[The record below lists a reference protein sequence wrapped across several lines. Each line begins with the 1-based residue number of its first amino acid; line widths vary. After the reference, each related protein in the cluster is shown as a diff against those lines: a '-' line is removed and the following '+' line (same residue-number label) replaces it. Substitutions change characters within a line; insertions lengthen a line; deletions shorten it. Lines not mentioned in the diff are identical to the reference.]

1 MPVLRRHLL
10 ATAILL
16 AAPTTVA
23 CSHGGT
29 SGTGGKGPSGGTGG
43 ACVHGP
49 FPSPDIYDA
58 ACDFDKAA
66 YLHLAGAFGAADGLR
81 YRFGPD
87 ATYYHP
93 SLTLPT
99 LPRAEV
105 RLCGDGPINGP
116 PPGNILYQLGNDCST
131 TDPGNYSSDEGVV
144 LYDSDVS
151 PAPDAGGAAGG
162 GVDNIQIQSFVYNSF
177 MYLPSPSADF
187 GQGNPAYASQL
198 TSQSWTALAGGPV
211 HAPVAAGRGIA
222 PTFGQTS
229 QVAYVAFDDGL
240 IGTIGTNTEPG
251 GTITSLPAGLVPTGV
266 GLTNGNEFM
275 LVTVWDTQ
283 AIAGRL
289 AVFSI
294 ESDHA
299 GLGDLDD
306 QYKYDFQQHLPG
318 FPSTGDATTMKFL
331 GLVDLPG
338 MIAPTD
344 IAVASNY
351 QAAFFKDQGQNAQPG
366 DLDLD
371 DQAVWQTFTGSGEN
385 AAQRSTGGFAI
396 IASRS
401 ERKVAFVDLQPLF
414 DAFNAMYFTSF
425 AQFQSTQSGWGS
437 GPDQWPYTFEQQPKA
452 APVVV
457 STVTL
462 AEIPTAVYAGRS
474 GGSDPTA
481 AIQALIATM
490 DGTLHIYEVGGLV
503 DASAASASKI
513 AEIGSVAVGP
523 NPTCIAIRKA
533 GTAQAS
539 APDPVSGASGDI
551 EGQQVFVVARG
562 DRAIDFVKVAG
573 KKGTVYEKLQDATL
587 IDPVMVDD
595 ADHESFLSYVF
606 SVADL
611 NGRQIVNYR
620 YGPIT
625 FPSDGTV
632 YPLPLGADGKPTFE
646 CGGGYSVQ
654 GTPFLVTGTNTP

>member
-1 MPVLRRHLL
+1 MLVPRPPTL
-10 ATAILL
+10 AVAILL
-16 AAPTTVA
+16 AGSALLA
-23 CSHGGT
+23 CSHGGSDKSSA
-29 SGTGGKGPSGGTGG
+29 SGSSGGSGG
-43 ACVHGP
+43 CVHGP
-49 FPSPDIYDA
+49 FPSPDIYAA
-58 ACDFDKAA
+58 ACNFDQAA
-66 YLHLAGAFGAADGLR
+66 YQHIAGSLGEEDGLQ

-87 ATYYHP
+87 ATYYHA
-93 SLTLPT
+93 SLSLPT
-99 LPRAEV
+99 LPRAQV

-116 PPGNILYQLGNDCST
+116 PPGNIYYQLGNDCST

-144 LYDSDVS
+144 VYKSDFS
-151 PAPDAGGAAGG
+151 PSPDGGSAAGG
-162 GVDNIQIQSFVYNSF
+162 GVDSIQIQSFVYNSF
-177 MYLPSPSADF
+177 MYLPSPSEDF

-198 TSQSWTALAGGPV
+198 TSASWTALAGGPV
-211 HAPVAAGRGIA
+211 HAPVAAARGIA

-229 QVAYVAFDDGL
+229 QVAYIAFNDGL
-240 IGTIGTNTEPG
+240 IGTIGTNTESG
-251 GTITSLPAGLVPTGV
+251 GYVTQLPAGMVPTGV

-283 AIAGRL
+283 AIKGRL
-289 AVFSI
+289 AVYAI

-318 FPSTGDATTMKFL
+318 FVSTGDATTMKLL
-331 GLVDLPG
+331 GLIELPG

-351 QAAFFKDQGQNAQPG
+351 QSAFFQMQGGGNTAPG
-366 DLDLD
+366 DLDLT
-371 DQAVWQTFTGSGEN
+371 DQTVWQTFTGTGVN
-385 AAQRSTGGFAI
+385 ATQRSTGGFAV

-401 ERKVAFVDLQPLF
+401 EKKVAFVDLQPLF
-414 DAFNAMYFTSF
+414 DAFNAEYFTSF
-425 AQFQSTQSGWGS
+425 QTFQTTQSNWG
-437 GPDQWPYTFEQQPKA
+437 PAADQWPFTLENQPKA
-452 APVVV
+452 TPVVV

-462 AEIPTAVYAGRS
+462 GEIPTAVYAGRS
-474 GGSDPTA
+474 GDIDPTA
-481 AIQALIATM
+481 AIQALVATM

-503 DASAASASKI
+503 DASAASAGAIK
-513 AEIGSVAVGP
+513 EIGTVAVGN
-523 NPTCIAIRKA
+523 NPTNIAIRKA

-539 APDPVSGASGDI
+539 QPDPVSGKSGNI

-562 DRAIDFVKVAG
+562 DRAIDFVSVEG
-573 KKGTVYEKLQDATL
+573 KTGTVYKKLQDATL

-611 NGRQIVNYR
+611 EGRQIVNYR

-625 FPSDGTV
+625 FPSDQSV
-632 YPLPLGADGKPTFE
+632 YPLPVGADGKPTFE
-646 CGGGYSVQ
+646 CGGGYAVQ
-654 GTPFLVTGTNTP
+654 GTPFIVSGTNTP

>member
-1 MPVLRRHLL
+1 MLVLRTP
-10 ATAILL
+10 AL
-16 AAPTTVA
+16 AAAIVLAGATILA
-23 CSHGGT
+23 CGHGGSDKS
-29 SGTGGKGPSGGTGG
+29 SGSGGAGG
-43 ACVHGP
+43 CVHGP

-58 ACDFDKAA
+58 TCNFDKAA
-66 YLHLAGAFGAADGLR
+66 YLHLAATFGAADGLQ

-87 ATYYHP
+87 AAHYHA
-93 SLTLPT
+93 SLDLPA
-99 LPRAEV
+99 LPRAQV

-116 PPGNILYQLGNDCST
+116 PPGNIYYQLGNDCST
-131 TDPGNYSSDEGVV
+131 TDPGNYSSDEGIV

-151 PAPDAGGAAGG
+151 PSPDGGSAAGG

-177 MYLPSPSADF
+177 MYLPSPSEDF

-198 TSQSWTALAGGPV
+198 TSASWTALAGGPV
-211 HAPVAAGRGIA
+211 HSPVAAARGIA

-251 GTITSLPAGLVPTGV
+251 GYVTSLPAGMVPTGV

-283 AIAGRL
+283 AIVGRL
-289 AVFSI
+289 AVFAI

-318 FPSTGDATTMKFL
+318 FVSTGDATTIKLL
-331 GLVDLPG
+331 GLVELPG

-351 QAAFFKDQGQNAQPG
+351 QSAFFKDQGANAQPG
-366 DLDLD
+366 NLDLT
-371 DQAVWQTFTGSGEN
+371 DQTVWQTFTGSGEN
-385 AAQRSTGGFAI
+385 ATQRSTGGFAI
-396 IASRS
+396 VASRS
-401 ERKVAFVDLQPLF
+401 EKKVAFVDLQPLF
-414 DAFNAMYFTSF
+414 DAFNAEYFTSF
-425 AQFQSTQSGWGS
+425 ATFEATQSNWGPA
-437 GPDQWPYTFEQQPKA
+437 PDQWPFTFANQPKA

-462 AEIPTAVYAGRS
+462 GEIPTAVYAGRS
-474 GGSDPTA
+474 GDIDPTA

-490 DGTLHIYEVGGLV
+490 DGALHIYEVGGLV
-503 DASAASASKI
+503 DASAASASAI
-513 AEIGSVAVGP
+513 EEIGSVEVGN
-523 NPTCIAIRKA
+523 NPTSIAIRKA

-539 APDPVSGASGDI
+539 QPDPVSGESGNI

-562 DRAIDFVKVAG
+562 DRAIDFVMVQG
-573 KKGTVYEKLQDATL
+573 KTGTVYKKLQDATL

-611 NGRQIVNYR
+611 EGRQIVNYR

-625 FPSDGTV
+625 FPSDQSV

-654 GTPFLVTGTNTP
+654 GTPFLVSGTNVP